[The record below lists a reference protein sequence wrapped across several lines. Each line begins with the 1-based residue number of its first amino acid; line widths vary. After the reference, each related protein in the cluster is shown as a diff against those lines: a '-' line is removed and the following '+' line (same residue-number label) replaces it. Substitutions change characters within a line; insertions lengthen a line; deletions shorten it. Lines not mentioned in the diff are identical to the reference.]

1 MKSKTTSE
9 TPLRLGVPPK
19 SARKCPL
26 CEMGVPIKKICGP
39 YRIEDEETGEEL
51 GIYLSEETVKRMQE
65 QLKPLD
71 LIGKKIKLILK
82 KGEIDVLQQDR

>member
-1 MKSKTTSE
+1 
-9 TPLRLGVPPK
+9 
-19 SARKCPL
+19 
-26 CEMGVPIKKICGP
+26 MGVPIKKICGP